1 MRDGVSDDGD
11 GIGSNGGVRGEKPD
25 AGFTAE
31 ERGDTVGRTGRTLV
45 RILIPVLILAG
56 IGGTVIVSHGA
67 PAALTG
73 FVNGVAAGFFGT
85 PPAAPGS
92 AAATGPAA
100 TGATDAAGTPSA
112 TAATGSAASTPTDAA
127 GAAGST
133 VAEAAAPV
141 ASGGVAP
148 ASTPTP
154 TSTSADQQ
162 WLDLIASNAATNAP
176 DTTFSPYPVDPAAQ
190 EQGRLVLSQDA
201 RWSLLAR
208 GVQTLG
214 MQTTG
219 VVLPSAAPT
228 TLDDLISSGMATR
241 IDPTTVLI
249 TKTVFVA
256 RGATLSIDAPGQTIR
271 LLSHAGEFMPIVV
284 WGGELDITG
293 TEAAP
298 VTLTSWDPETN
309 APDFDV
315 TDGRAYVRVNEGRI
329 AADHLDAGDLG
340 FWSGETGGFALT
352 GSSSIGSTGTIA
364 HSTFSGQHFG
374 LYLSSVTSVAVT
386 DSTVRD
392 SDQEGIAVGANSTS
406 VSITGTTV
414 ENSGGNGIGVG
425 TGVNVFAVDSA
436 TLTGNGGYGVRFD
449 GSPRATGEN
458 VGGFTTENSKVLTV
472 KDSTVADNHSG
483 GLSVIETSN
492 VTISGNEVTQKTV
505 GISLR
510 DSQGE
515 VTGNSVNVTNGEGIV
530 FDGALTSA
538 RAEGN
543 TLTGSGPNAI
553 AQTNG
558 ADDVQLASNT
568 DSGWTV
574 QWELLLWIQ
583 AHPLALLWA
592 LLLVIP
598 VAGIAFVFYR
608 RRRQRRIRE
617 LVESATIAV
626 AKAEKERYELER
638 GGGAS
643 RQAEND
649 DEPDARAAGWAP
661 PRPVRPIAP
670 AVPVTEAAE
679 AAAATTDPVTSI
691 GAADAIG
698 SADVA
703 DAADAIDAAAVVV
716 SDHPPTAAAPTSVVT
731 AAAVVV
737 AKAVQGDAAPETPD
751 DIRQRLGTSARVP
764 GMPAKAARAGRTA
777 GAPAATDTP
786 SGADAARGAA
796 ASASAAGFGR
806 FSSVEELAV
815 ASVLDAG
822 KPIDRVATAL
832 RVPVGSV
839 AGWVAKARRARA
851 AEEERRSRG

>member
-1 MRDGVSDDGD
+1 MRDGVSGD
-11 GIGSNGGVRGEKPD
+11 GGAERGGAGGGKPD

-85 PPAAPGS
+85 APAAPGG
-92 AAATGPAA
+92 AAATGVAA
-100 TGATDAAGTPSA
+100 TGATDAVGTPSA
-112 TAATGSAASTPTDAA
+112 TAATGSAAATPTD
-127 GAAGST
+127 AAGST

-148 ASTPTP
+148 ASTPSP
-154 TSTSADQQ
+154 SSTSADQQ
-162 WLDLIASNAATNAP
+162 WLDLMASAAATAVP
-176 DTTFSPYPVDPAAQ
+176 STTFSPYPIDPSAE

-208 GVQTLG
+208 GVQTVG

-219 VVLPSAAPT
+219 IVLPSAAPT

-241 IDPTTVLI
+241 VDPTTVLI

-329 AADHLDAGDLG
+329 SADHLDAGDLG

-352 GSSSIGSTGTIA
+352 GSSSVGSTGTIA

-374 LYLSSVTSVAVT
+374 LYLASVTSVAVT

-425 TGVNVFAVDSA
+425 TGVNVFTVDSA
-436 TLTGNGGYGVRFD
+436 TLTGNGGYGLRFD

-483 GLSVIETSN
+483 GLSVIETSI

-515 VTGNSVNVTNGEGIV
+515 VTGNTVNVTNGEGIV

-558 ADDVQLASNT
+558 ADDVQLSSNT

-638 GGGAS
+638 GGGAAG
-643 RQAEND
+643 RAESD
-649 DEPDARAAGWAP
+649 DEPDARRAAWPP
-661 PRPVRPIAP
+661 PRPGNPIAP
-670 AVPVTEAAE
+670 AVPVADAAAAE
-679 AAAATTDPVTSI
+679 AATTDPVTSI
-691 GAADAIG
+691 GAG
-698 SADVA
+698 
-703 DAADAIDAAAVVV
+703 DAIDVGDV
-716 SDHPPTAAAPTSVVT
+716 SDHPSAAAAPVAAPASVVT

-764 GMPAKAARAGRTA
+764 GMPAKAARTGRTA
-777 GAPAATDTP
+777 GAPAATETP

-796 ASASAAGFGR
+796 ASTSAAGFGR